1 VRKKSLTFASPAT
14 NGAAFRKIA
23 ALKLDVGLINRSI
36 RASVLL
42 AALVA
47 LYAIFFASPQWA
59 LLFAASA
66 LWNILNVYLW
76 YRLLRAFLVERRKGS
91 AILYAALKL
100 PVLYA
105 AGALYLH
112 FFGFSLGAFL
122 AGFNIVFVVL
132 GLKLLGREYA
142 RAVAQNKKSLAENA
156 DSL

>member
-1 VRKKSLTFASPAT
+1 VRKKSLTITST
-14 NGAAFRKIA
+14 AADSAAIREIA
-23 ALKLDVGLINRSI
+23 ALKPEIGLINRTI

-42 AALVA
+42 AALGA

-76 YRLLRAFLVERRKGS
+76 YKLLRAFLVERRKGS
-91 AILYAALKL
+91 AVLYAALKL

-105 AGALYLH
+105 AGALFSQ

-122 AGFNIVFVVL
+122 AGFNIVFLVL
-132 GLKLLGREYA
+132 ALKLLGREYA
-142 RAVAQNKKSLAENA
+142 RAVAHNKKQLAENP